1 MPLTDT
7 DAAVIG
13 RDDQDYGDPGRFDGD
28 DLEFP
33 SSPDD
38 YVDESPSA
46 KHTDFTGS
54 GQTVDGVKFDFGG
67 VLKGISDGVS
77 STAKAVAEVAK
88 AKAAADAAS
97 ERGDIGGDKPRES
110 TPKESGSPK
119 ESQKPSIPATP
130 TQPAPAPS
138 GSRSAGIVLLAMGGL
153 TGLATVF
160 AVAASRK
167 KRRRAAEVI

>member
-1 MPLTDT
+1 MPLIDT

-67 VLKGISDGVS
+67 VLKVISDGVS

-97 ERGDIGGDKPRES
+97 ERGDIGGDKPKES
-110 TPKESGSPK
+110 TPK
-119 ESQKPSIPATP
+119 ESQKPSNPSTP

-160 AVAASRK
+160 AFAASRK
-167 KRRRAAEVI
+167 KRRRAAEVF